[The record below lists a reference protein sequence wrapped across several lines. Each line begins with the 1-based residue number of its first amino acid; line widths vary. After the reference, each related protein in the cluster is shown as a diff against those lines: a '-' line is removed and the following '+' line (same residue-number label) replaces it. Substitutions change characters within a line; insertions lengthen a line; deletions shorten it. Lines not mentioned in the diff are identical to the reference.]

1 MVITARKRSCGKVM
15 FLHLSVSHSVQG
27 CILAYNWQGCTPTS
41 EQTTPPPQ
49 ADTPIPLSRPPQ
61 ADPLETA
68 TEAGHIISYW
78 NEFLCLSIVSWVWR
92 VIGSVVM
99 SFLFPRR
106 QWASQN
112 KFCQRRTWA
121 KRKMQVIRRPDVEPP
136 KMNTYFCWPVC
147 L

>member
-27 CILAYNWQGCTPTS
+27 CILAYNGQGCTPTS

-61 ADPLETA
+61 ADPFETA
-68 TEAGHIISYW
+68 TEAGGTHPTGMNSCVYLLFL
-78 NEFLCLSIVSWVWR
+78 EFG

-121 KRKMQVIRRPDVEPP
+121 KRKIQVIRRPDVEPP